1 MGLTLEQELNSHQNV
16 FILSDATGETAEN
29 MVMAALSQFT
39 NREIRLKR
47 FSHIRTKNAAYEVL
61 DEALN
66 QNALVIYTTVNRQM
80 SRMIQ
85 DECSSLG
92 LPSLDLISPLLMQL
106 SEFIGRVPGETPDL
120 LHGVDEAY
128 FRRIEALEFTIKH
141 DDGQNVRHLEKADIV
156 LTGISRTSKT
166 PLSVYLAHRGWKV
179 ANVPL
184 VKGVDPPVELFSV
197 DPSRVVGLVID
208 PQRLAELRSA
218 RLRNLGQDPKMAYA
232 DYEEI
237 INELSFSKKIFR
249 RQSWALLD
257 VTGKAVEETANEVL
271 VKLKLK

>member
-1 MGLTLEQELNSHQNV
+1 MESALEQITESYQNV
-16 FILSDATGETAEN
+16 FILSDATGETAEK

-47 FSHIRTKNAAYEVL
+47 FSHIRTKNSVYEVL

-66 QNALVIYTTVNRQM
+66 QHALVIYTTVNRQM

-92 LPSLDLISPLLMQL
+92 LPSLDLITPLLMQL

-120 LHGVDEAY
+120 LHGVDDAY
-128 FRRIEALEFTIKH
+128 FKRVEALEFTIKH
-141 DDGQNVRHLEKADIV
+141 DDGQDVRHLEKADIV

-184 VKGVDPPVELFSV
+184 VKGVEPPSELFAV
-197 DPSRVVGLVID
+197 DPSRVVGLTID
-208 PQRLAELRSA
+208 PQRLGELRAA
-218 RLRNLGQDPKMAYA
+218 RLRNLGQDSKLAYA

-237 INELSFSKKIFR
+237 LEELNFSKKLFR
-249 RQSWALLD
+249 RNSWTILD